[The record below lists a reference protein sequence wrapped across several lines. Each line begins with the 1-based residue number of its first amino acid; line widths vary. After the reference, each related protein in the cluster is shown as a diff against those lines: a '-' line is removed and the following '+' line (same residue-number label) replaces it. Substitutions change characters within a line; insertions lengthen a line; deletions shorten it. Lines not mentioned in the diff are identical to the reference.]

1 MNKRSCLSLFLFLFL
16 LSLAFLPGCGQENI
30 SVSVEPSEPS
40 PVIETNNPVE
50 KPEPADNETEPLPA
64 DPVQPAGPAA
74 VSDSW
79 YFQRNDQHQVPL
91 VDETIKSRLNA
102 NNAFYCIENTENRI
116 YLTFDE
122 GYELGYTSQ
131 ILDILRA
138 NDVKAVFFITGH
150 YLDSQP
156 ELVKR
161 MKQEGHLVG
170 NHTVNHPDLGTASL
184 ETIVAEVTGLEDK
197 FMLLTGTQMDKY
209 LRPPMGLY
217 SDSSLAVVSNLGYST
232 VFWSMAF
239 NDWDPNKQ
247 PGTEYSYQHVLENIH
262 PGAVILLHA
271 VSQSNTEALD
281 RIIKD
286 VKSAGYTFSLF
297 PQTR

>member
-1 MNKRSCLSLFLFLFL
+1 MNKRTSLSLFFILLLL
-16 LSLAFLPGCGQENI
+16 LSLLSGCGQEDI
-30 SVSVEPSEPS
+30 PVTVEPSES
-40 PVIETNNPVE
+40 PPIMEPNKPVDE
-50 KPEPADNETEPLPA
+50 PEPVVSETEPQP
-64 DPVQPAGPAA
+64 DVPVQQAEPAA
-74 VSDSW
+74 QSDSW
-79 YFQRNDQHQVPL
+79 YFQRNDQHQMPF
-91 VDETIKSRLNA
+91 VDETIKNRLNA
-102 NNAFYCIENTENRI
+102 NNAFYCIENTDNRI

-122 GYELGYTSQ
+122 GYELGYTGQ
-131 ILDILRA
+131 ILDILKA
-138 NDVKAVFFITGH
+138 NDVQAIFFITGH
-150 YLDSQP
+150 YIDSQP

-170 NHTVNHPDLGTASL
+170 NHTVNHPDLGIADL
-184 ETIVAEVTGLEDK
+184 KTIEAELLGLDEK
-197 FMLLTGTQMDKY
+197 FALLTGTQMDKY

-217 SDSSLAVVSNLGYST
+217 SDASLAAVSNLGYST

-247 PGTEYSYQHVLENIH
+247 PGAEYSYQHVMKNIH

-286 VKSAGYTFSLF
+286 VKSEGYTFSLF
-297 PQTR
+297 P